1 MNPSLKKIE
10 LTISGMHCAS
20 CANRLQKALYS
31 RDGVISAEVNF
42 GTGTASVEFDNSKI
56 SFEDLKKT
64 VENAGFKISEMQITI
79 TIGGMHCASCAAKVK
94 NALCS
99 VEGVI
104 DASVNPVTESALVTL
119 ATQVVN
125 TAELSRAVTK
135 AGFEYRGVID
145 ESGAGKSEKLK
156 AREQQGRLYRM
167 IVAFSVSL
175 PMMIVMYLPAIM
187 HHRYTPFIMLLIS
200 APAFV
205 YVSFPIFTAA
215 YSALKN
221 GSLTMDVMYAMGI
234 ITAFSASVLA
244 TFGIIFSHQFMF
256 YETAIMLAG
265 FLTLGRFLE
274 ARARGKTSESIKK
287 LIGLQP
293 ATATVI
299 RNNQQI
305 EVLVESLVKGDMV
318 VVKPGEKIPVDGN
331 VTAGESSVDESMITG
346 ESIPVVKKPG
356 DSVIGGTFN
365 RNGVLQFKAERVGKD
380 TVLAQ
385 IIKLVREA
393 QGSRPPVQ
401 KIADKAV
408 EFFIPFV
415 LTVAL
420 VSFIGW
426 YFIAGTSLLFAFTTF
441 VAVLV
446 IACPCALGLASP
458 TAVTVGIGRGAELG
472 ILIKNGEALEL
483 AQKVTTVIFDKTG
496 TLTAG
501 HPVVTDSLAFEVP
514 KNTLLFYAASVE
526 KDSGHPLGDAILDAA
541 KKAGITPG
549 ETSGFFAV
557 EGKGVRAD
565 VDGKKILIGNR
576 LFLSESGIDYSFVD
590 NKITEM
596 EQQGK
601 TVILVADFEK
611 LLGTIAIA
619 DPLKKTSQRAVTE
632 LKKMGCDVVM
642 ITGDNQRTASSV
654 ASEAAISR
662 VLAEVLPQ
670 DKAAEVKRL
679 QSEGEIVAFVGDGIN
694 DAPAL
699 AQADVGVAL
708 GSGTDVA
715 VESAQIVLV
724 KNDPLD
730 AVAALQLGR
739 KMMQRIKWNLF
750 WAFAYNGALIPLAA
764 GLLYPL
770 WGISFRPELAGFAM
784 AMSSVTVVTL
794 SLLLKRFT
802 PSALR

>member
-1 MNPSLKKIE
+1 MNPNIKKADI
-10 LTISGMHCAS
+10 TVSGMHCAS
-20 CANRLQKALYS
+20 CANRLQKAFFS
-31 RDGVISAEVNF
+31 RDGVISAEVF
-42 GTGTASVEFDNSKI
+42 FETGTASVEFDKSKI
-56 SFEDLKKT
+56 TFEDLKKT
-64 VENAGFKISEMQITI
+64 IEDNGFKASEKQISII
-79 TIGGMHCASCAAKVK
+79 IGGMHCASCAAKVK

-99 VEGVI
+99 VDGVI

-119 ATQVVN
+119 ATQIVN
-125 TAELSRAVTK
+125 TAELNRAVTE
-135 AGFEYRGVID
+135 AGFEYRGIID
-145 ESGAGKSEKLK
+145 EYGTEESEKLK
-156 AREQQGRLYRM
+156 TREQKSRLFR
-167 IVAFSVSL
+167 IITAFSVSL
-175 PMMIVMYLPAIM
+175 PMMIVMYLPAVM
-187 HHRYTPFIMLLIS
+187 HHRYTPFIIMLIS
-200 APAFV
+200 APVFL

-215 YSALKN
+215 WSALKS

-234 ITAFSASVLA
+234 TTAFSASVLS
-244 TFGIIFSHQFMF
+244 TLGVIFSHQFMF

-287 LIGLQP
+287 LIGLQA

-305 EVLVESLVKGDMV
+305 GLPVELLVKGDMI
-318 VVKPGEKIPVDGN
+318 VVKPGEKIPVDGI

-356 DSVIGGTFN
+356 DPLTGGTFN
-365 RNGVLQFKAERVGKD
+365 RNGVLQFKADRVGKD
-380 TVLAQ
+380 TVLSQ

-415 LTVAL
+415 LAVAIL
-420 VSFIGW
+420 SFIGW
-426 YFIAGTSLLFAFTTF
+426 YFIAESSLLFAFTTF

-483 AQKVTTVIFDKTG
+483 AQKVTLVIFDKTG

-501 HPVVTDSLAFEVP
+501 HPVVTDLSAYEISE
-514 KNTLLFYAASVE
+514 NTLLFYAASVE
-526 KDSGHPLGDAILDAA
+526 KNSGHPLGDAIIDAA
-541 KKAGITPG
+541 IKAGITIG
-549 ETSGFFAV
+549 ETSEFFTV
-557 EGKGVRAD
+557 EGKGVCAN
-565 VDGKKILIGNR
+565 VNGKTIYIGNR
-576 LFLSESGIDYSFVD
+576 LFLSENGIDYSCVLK
-590 NKITEM
+590 KINEL

-601 TVILVADFEK
+601 TLVLVADSKK
-611 LLGTIAIA
+611 LLGTIAIT
-619 DPLKKTSQRAVTE
+619 DPLKSSSQKAVTE
-632 LKKMGCDVVM
+632 LKKMGCHVVM
-642 ITGDNQRTASSV
+642 ITGDNKSTASSV
-654 ASEAAISR
+654 ASQAGITR

-699 AQADVGVAL
+699 AQADVGIAL
-708 GSGTDVA
+708 GNGTDVA

-730 AVAALQLGR
+730 AVAAIQLGR
-739 KMMQRIKWNLF
+739 KIMQRIKWNLF

-764 GLLYPL
+764 GVLYPL

-794 SLLLKRFT
+794 SLLLKRYT
-802 PSALR
+802 PAALR